1 MKKFETDF
9 FKKINY
15 PVCVRK
21 QKGVI
26 GAETLCG
33 GDGELHLSAEGYVI
47 YDMGAPSVGGYPAFE
62 VVSFS
67 GNPVLHISYSDR
79 MIPYLKESSMAK
91 GDFIR
96 GSCTYLGVELPV
108 MPANPYR
115 FEDYTIQRPGVFL
128 YPLIQGQER
137 FVYITVSGGSVVL
150 KNFYIIDDSAP
161 ETPLG
166 SFSSD
171 NSAMDRVWLASARTS
186 RLATVRANQWE
197 SVCGKICL
205 RKLTKWHSGAIYRDI
220 SLREIRLRCKFE
232 LSCNPEYETG
242 IGILFFAES
251 VEKGYLLRLTEKG
264 ELYLNDID
272 GNKEELIAT
281 TNTGPLTDNMPY
293 ELELIADET
302 GAKVFLNMQEVLCC
316 DKPLCAG
323 GSFGFWMEKEWRALV
338 DELSVV
344 SDKKTIFVWHGDLTD
359 FDIRRSG
366 YFISDGAKRD
376 RLPWTGDLDWAFENG
391 WYSFGEKMDALNTL
405 KILARHQ
412 TPEGFVFAT
421 CYPENLLK
429 PEAGVYGNYQ
439 SDMFACWFVVAA
451 LTYYKLSGDGRVK
464 ELYSTMTRCMDY
476 LWEYVDLE
484 DGLFDQRYETSK
496 GLWDHYLGDT
506 GKNTYT
512 NLMILD
518 AFEKLADYS
527 DLLGDVGFGKKYRE
541 HAAVM
546 RKGVFTYLYDDVQ
559 GGFVK
564 RKDWRELCDMANP
577 YAMGKHMVSE
587 AQAAKIAKQAKR
599 VTKAYGKVTI
609 LMIKGLYD
617 YGYTCEAEEILTGKL
632 PYYQDG
638 ALFSVVDWFSIV
650 DNADMPETV
659 YECMHNPPCNF
670 GDNLNWG
677 DLSHPDSGLCG
688 VISSRIAGVIPV
700 GNGFEEVVIRPH
712 PGKCKEIHC
721 RVPVAGGEEIAVDI
735 WTGENGSRVIV
746 GAPESIRIETDFSDL
761 VQPVKTELRC
771 TGTKIKLEEVFK

>member
-1 MKKFETDF
+1 MKKFELEF
-9 FKKINY
+9 FKKVNY
-15 PVCVRK
+15 PVSVRK

-33 GDGELHLSAEGYVI
+33 NNGALRLTAESYVI

-62 VVSFS
+62 VASFE
-67 GNPVLHISYSDR
+67 GRPVVHISYSDR

-91 GDFIR
+91 GDFTR

-115 FEDYTIQRPGVFL
+115 FEAYTIQRVGLFL

-137 FVYITVSGGSVVL
+137 FVYITVSGGNVVL

-161 ETPLG
+161 ETPIG

-171 NSAMDRVWLASARTS
+171 NPALDRVWLASARTS

-197 SVCGKICL
+197 SVCGRLCL
-205 RKLTKWHSGAIYRDI
+205 RKLTKWHNGAIYRDA
-220 SLREIRLRCKFE
+220 SLREIRLQCKFE
-232 LSCNPEYETG
+232 LSRNPEHETG
-242 IGILFFAES
+242 IGLLFFARSAE
-251 VEKGYLLRLTEKG
+251 EGYLLRLTENG
-264 ELYLNDID
+264 ELRL
-272 GNKEELIAT
+272 EELNGDHSELLTTSYAEPIA
-281 TNTGPLTDNMPY
+281 DNMPQDF
-293 ELELIADET
+293 ELIADCA
-302 GAKVFLNMQEVLCC
+302 GARVFLNGQEVLCY
-316 DKPLCAG
+316 DKALRTG
-323 GSFGFWMEKEWRALV
+323 GSFGFWMEPEWRALV
-338 DELSVV
+338 DDLSVA
-344 SDKKTIFVWHGDLTD
+344 SGKKAVFAWQGDLTG
-359 FDIRRSG
+359 FDIRKSG

-405 KILARHQ
+405 RILARHQ

-421 CYPENLLK
+421 CYPENLIA
-429 PEAGVYGNYQ
+429 PETGDYGDYQ
-439 SDMFACWFVVAA
+439 SDMFACWFVIDV
-451 LTYYKLSGDGRVK
+451 LTYYKLSGDEQVK
-464 ELYSTMTRCMDY
+464 ELYPTMTRCMDY
-476 LWEYVDLE
+476 LWKFVDSE

-512 NLMILD
+512 NLIILD

-527 DLLGDVGFGKKYRE
+527 ELLGDAVSAEKYRE
-541 HAAVM
+541 HASAM
-546 RKGVFTYLYDDVQ
+546 RKGVFAYLYDEER

-577 YAMGKHMVSE
+577 YAMGKHMVSQ
-587 AQAAKIAKQAKR
+587 AQAAKIAAQVRQA
-599 VTKAYGKVTI
+599 TKAYGKVTV

-617 YGYTCEAEEILTGKL
+617 YGFSDLAEELLTGKL
-632 PYYQDG
+632 PLYQNG

-650 DNADMPETV
+650 DNKDMPETV

-688 VISSRIAGVIPV
+688 VISSRIAGVMPLST
-700 GNGFEEVVIRPH
+700 GFAEVLIRPNI
-712 PGKCKEIHC
+712 GKCKEVHC
-721 RVPVAGGEEIAVDI
+721 RVPVSGGAEIAVDI
-735 WTGENGSRVIV
+735 WTDENGSRVNV
-746 GAPESIRIETDFSDL
+746 TAPESIRVETDFSNL
-761 VQPVKTELRC
+761 VQPVTADLRC
-771 TGTKIKLEEVFK
+771 SGSKIKIKEVI